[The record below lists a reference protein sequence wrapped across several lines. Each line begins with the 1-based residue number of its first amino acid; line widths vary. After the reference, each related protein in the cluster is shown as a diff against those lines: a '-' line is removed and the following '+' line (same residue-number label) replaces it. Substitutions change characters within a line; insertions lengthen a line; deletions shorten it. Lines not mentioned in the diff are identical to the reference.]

1 MSIEIRQMLIKSQ
14 VVQRAAS
21 DGAGTD
27 PAPWAAAG
35 ATWVLTQVGPYRM
48 DLAEVREV
56 VAAGP

>member
-27 PAPWAAAG
+27 PAPEAEPREPALRDWRAECRRLIIE
-35 ATWVLTQVGPYRM
+35 VLDERK
-48 DLAEVREV
+48 ER
-56 VAAGP
+56 